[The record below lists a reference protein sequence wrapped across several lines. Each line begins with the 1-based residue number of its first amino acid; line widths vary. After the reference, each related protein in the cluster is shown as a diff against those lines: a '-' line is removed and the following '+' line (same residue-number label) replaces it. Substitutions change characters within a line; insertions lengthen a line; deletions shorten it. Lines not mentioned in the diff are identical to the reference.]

1 MNQPSEGVIK
11 FHLAH
16 EHGPALPEEI
26 TAELRAWFVILR
38 KLELLGRDP
47 GRYLGYAYGNLS
59 VRTAG
64 GFVITCTQTSGRNEL
79 GLEDFARVR
88 DFDSRGNR
96 LASEGPCP
104 PSSEAMT
111 HGAVYQALPRAGAVF
126 HVHSPQIWQKAK
138 ALGLPETDAAIE
150 YGTPEMAEAVISL
163 LRNTPAGVF
172 SMGGHED
179 GIVAWGKDAAEAGC
193 RLLESLAR
201 ALSGTKG
208 SESNQGD
215 TA

>member
-16 EHGPALPEEI
+16 EHGPALPGEM
-26 TAELRAWFVILR
+26 TAELRAWFTILR
-38 KLELLGRDP
+38 KLELLGQDP
-47 GRYLGYAYGNLS
+47 DRYLGYAYGNLS
-59 VRTAG
+59 VRTDG
-64 GFVITCTQTSGRNEL
+64 GFIITGTQTSGKTVL
-79 GLEDFARVR
+79 TQEDFSRVTG
-88 DFDSRGNR
+88 FDTHSNR
-96 LASEGPCP
+96 LVSEGPCP

-150 YGTPEMAEAVISL
+150 YGTPEMAEAVITL
-163 LRNTPAGVF
+163 LQNDPAPVF

-179 GIVAWGKDAAEAGC
+179 GIVSWGENAAEAGC
-193 RLLESLAR
+193 HLLGNLAR
-201 ALSGTKG
+201 GLSAVTG
-208 SESNQGD
+208 
-215 TA
+215 